1 MHMHV
6 QTALASVLCM
16 GQDVAN
22 TARFSDVRMSAGTPV
37 HPRRLRPRE
46 PPWGLN
52 DHAISAAGAA
62 QRRGLAVAAVGRSD
76 GVLVLS
82 GLAAGP
88 GEAGNIW
95 TATPRVATRKPPPA
109 SRSIAPARL
118 FAQRTM
124 ERWGEAARADDV
136 AAVVSELLANAVRH
150 GLSDARDTGATVGPW
165 PIRLGLLHA
174 GPYVIAAV
182 ADPSGTAPEL
192 RDPDWLAESGRGLMV
207 VSSLSDHWGYCFAP
221 AGLARS
227 CGRPSPPPLA
237 RSTAGASAISPA
249 ATAAR
254 SGRASP

>member
-1 MHMHV
+1 MTTPSAQLAPLSGADWPWLQSAV
-6 QTALASVLCM
+6 QTACWSCQ
-16 GQDVAN
+16 GW
-22 TARFSDVRMSAGTPV
+22 P
-37 HPRRLRPRE
+37 
-46 PPWGLN
+46 
-52 DHAISAAGAA
+52 
-62 QRRGLAVAAVGRSD
+62 
-76 GVLVLS
+76 
-82 GLAAGP
+82 AGP
-88 GEAGNIW
+88 GEPGSVW

-221 AGLARS
+221 AGLGKVVWA
-227 CGRPSPPPLA
+227 A
-237 RSTAGASAISPA
+237 FTASA
-249 ATAAR
+249 R
-254 SGRASP
+254 R